1 MLIKYIRVDV
11 YGGRREMGLEMGKEE
26 KRKRIKLIKTKKRDL
41 VMKTVSLTKEYE

>member
-1 MLIKYIRVDV
+1 
-11 YGGRREMGLEMGKEE
+11 MGAEGKWDWKWE